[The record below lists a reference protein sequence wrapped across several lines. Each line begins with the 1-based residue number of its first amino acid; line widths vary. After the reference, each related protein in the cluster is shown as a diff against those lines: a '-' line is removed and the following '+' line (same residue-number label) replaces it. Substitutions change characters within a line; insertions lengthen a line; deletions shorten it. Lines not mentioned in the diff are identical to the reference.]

1 MNKKIIIIVLLVI
14 FLMATISSTSVV
26 AKSSSEYAGLALV
39 SSEISLEIDSQLDG
53 PIATSGTK
61 TIDITVKYR
70 LDIDDL
76 TARLFF
82 NRRIGRFLLFGFGHI
97 LKINGEPS
105 AEINLSVECPDWC
118 TATIEPSNVTTE
130 ISNVFEEAEQPVQ
143 LTISVNESA
152 PALEPGDIIITAESK
167 ALWGIGGSTNKTTIS
182 VMAAYD
188 SALEINTTLI
198 REISPVNETVIPI
211 DITNN
216 GNGET
221 TVQVSLES
229 YPENWNVSFDE
240 ENITI
245 DIGEI
250 KQVNLLIKPVKTFEN
265 ETIQLKFT
273 PVSTSDEDVS
283 ETYLQGVAVS
293 LSLTLLNDGSLKD
306 ENGTPGFEIIII
318 LSIAIVA
325 IVIIALFLK
334 RRKD

>member
-1 MNKKIIIIVLLVI
+1 MNKKIIIIVLLTI
-14 FLMATISSTSVV
+14 FLTATISSTSVV
-26 AKSSSEYAGLALV
+26 AKNSSEDAGLALV
-39 SSEISLEIDSQLDG
+39 SSEISLEIDSQLDK

-82 NRRIGRFLLFGFGHI
+82 NRRIGRFLLFGFGYI
-97 LKINGEPS
+97 LKIKGEPS
-105 AEINLSVECPDWC
+105 AEIDLNVECPDWC

-130 ISNVFEEAEQPVQ
+130 ISNVFKEAESVQ

-167 ALWGIGGSTNKTTIS
+167 AIWGIGGSTNKTTIS
-182 VMAAYD
+182 VVAAYD

-245 DIGEI
+245 DSGEI
-250 KQVNLLIKPVKTFEN
+250 KQVNLIVKPVKTFEN

-283 ETYLQGVAVS
+283 ETYLQGEAVS
-293 LSLTLLNDGSLKD
+293 LSLTLLNDGSLKEED
-306 ENGTPGFEIIII
+306 DFPVFEMAVILVIII
-318 LSIAIVA
+318 AA
-325 IVIIALFLK
+325 IVIVTLFLK
-334 RRKD
+334 RKKD